1 MLSSLLHQLVTSPEY
16 SDPVSSSSSPASPAS
31 STKREFSL
39 LQSEPAR
46 YFLPNNKIFFLIILK
61 QVLTQA
67 HLIMRITTRV
77 ILSKMKSNTFLAVVR
92 IASIITSDP
101 HEKRVVLSVNI

>member
-1 MLSSLLHQLVTSPEY
+1 
-16 SDPVSSSSSPASPAS
+16 
-31 STKREFSL
+31 
-39 LQSEPAR
+39 
-46 YFLPNNKIFFLIILK
+46 
-61 QVLTQA
+61 
-67 HLIMRITTRV
+67 MRITTRV